1 MDINDLRSIH
11 TVLSFLCFVIIAVW
25 AYSGRVKRR
34 FEEAA
39 NLPFT
44 EDDEPIVSEG
54 ARSRGTQS

>member
-11 TVLSFLCFVIIAVW
+11 TVLSFLCFVGIAAW
-25 AYSGRVKRR
+25 AYSGGVKRR
-34 FEEAA
+34 FEEAG

-54 ARSRGTQS
+54 ARSKGTQS